1 MSSIRLMVWSAA
13 ALAASIS
20 ASHAGSCS
28 NDIDRMQARIDARV
42 EAIAAAGP
50 FVRPGIW
57 AGGSVQPTPLGMAT
71 VEEKMGEV
79 PTNRVDAVRRRSRKR
94 SVASA
99 AGRNGTCKRRWQP
112 ARHLIGALEAAARHR
127 SGRGRNRRCVRES
140 QILLRHSKRER
151 AMGENNNDDRKR
163 DFNRRNVLWPAT
175 VSAGVGEASIS
186 IRPWRDLRSRP
197 D

>member
-20 ASHAGSCS
+20 ASHAGSCT

-79 PTNRVDAVRRRSRKR
+79 PTNRVDAVRAAMAQARA
-94 SVASA
+94 ASA
-99 AGRNGTCKRRWQP
+99 AGQNGTCEKALAQV
-112 ARHLIGALEAAARHR
+112 RHLMAH
-127 SGRGRNRRCVRES
+127 
-140 QILLRHSKRER
+140 
-151 AMGENNNDDRKR
+151 
-163 DFNRRNVLWPAT
+163 
-175 VSAGVGEASIS
+175 
-186 IRPWRDLRSRP
+186 
-197 D
+197 